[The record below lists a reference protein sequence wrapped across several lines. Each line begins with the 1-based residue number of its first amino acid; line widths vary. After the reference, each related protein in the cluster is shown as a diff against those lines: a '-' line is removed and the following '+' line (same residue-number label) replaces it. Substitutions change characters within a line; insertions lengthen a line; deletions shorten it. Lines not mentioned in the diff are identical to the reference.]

1 MLISLLL
8 HILLLP
14 TCCLLKTAAWKCLIL
29 QFGVWDGWW
38 QYGGG
43 RTIRPGESLET
54 PQEKEAREART
65 KKLLDDYRRKMGLDI
80 DPELKMQCEKV
91 IGN

>member
-1 MLISLLL
+1 LPSENSSLEMLDLAIWSVG
-8 HILLLP
+8 
-14 TCCLLKTAAWKCLIL
+14 W
-29 QFGVWDGWW
+29 WW